1 MCRALLAALVD
12 VDHLGKKKWHPY
24 PYASILLF
32 THNAFGRSG
41 SLIFAAQK
49 KKKRAVMDSRTA
61 DSPGLHSGFPGDPN
75 VAVEPS
81 AAAAAPARH
90 KRGDVLPA
98 GPVVVW
104 QSFRPQFLPAHQP
117 ALIHT
122 FSVQKKK
129 CKCLPL
135 ELFRGDCRS
144 WQWQL
149 NTAGVDGVF
158 RN

>member
-1 MCRALLAALVD
+1 VSSTTARCAVHCVGGSFGGKLASVCINIVVHAQCVWYITKLL
-12 VDHLGKKKWHPY
+12 
-24 PYASILLF
+24 LL
-32 THNAFGRSG
+32 NRRR
-41 SLIFAAQK
+41 
-49 KKKRAVMDSRTA
+49 KRAIMDSRTA

-81 AAAAAPARH
+81 AAAAAPTQH

-122 FSVQKKK
+122 FSVQKKR